1 MRNEFYI
8 MRPDNYKKGLIEL
21 INYIKNNTD
30 VDNISM
36 VEIGAYMG
44 ESTIIFSDHFTSVTT
59 IDPYLDNYDENDITC
74 QYISLNE
81 VYLKF
86 LDNTKNNTNIKLIK
100 KTSDDAYGELINER
114 FDFVYIDG
122 KHTYDQAKKD
132 ISNYLKLVKPGGFIG
147 GHDYHKNW
155 LGVMNAVEELLGTVD
170 SVFEDTSWIKKI

>member
-8 MRPDNYKKGLIEL
+8 MRPDKYKKGLIEL

-100 KTSDDAYGELINER
+100 NESFPNIAFNVDGSYFDVGTLSGYRDLINR
-114 FDFVYIDG
+114 
-122 KHTYDQAKKD
+122 
-132 ISNYLKLVKPGGFIG
+132 L
-147 GHDYHKNW
+147 
-155 LGVMNAVEELLGTVD
+155 EL
-170 SVFEDTSWIKKI
+170 